1 MKRLKRL
8 LLSDAF
14 NNAYSSIF
22 SILIGLLFGFVVLMV
37 SNPSQATDGFVIIL
51 KGGFST
57 GAKGMGQ
64 VLYFATPLILTGL
77 SVGFA
82 FKTGLFNIGAAGQFI
97 MGAFAAVYI
106 GAKWTFLPAPWHWI
120 AALIGAALIGGLWAL
135 IPGLLKAYLNV
146 HEVISTIMMNYIG
159 MYMAN
164 HLVKLYVFDSKKNLS
179 MNVEPSAVLPKG
191 GMDYIFYN
199 HLGSAKDLSTVNCGI
214 WIAIIIAIIMYI
226 VLNKTTF
233 GYELK
238 ACGYNPHASKYAGIN
253 DKRNIVLSMVIA
265 GMLAGLGGGLLY
277 LSGANGRRIKVVDV
291 LAAEGF
297 NGIPVALLGLSNPIG
312 IIFSAIFI
320 SYITQGGNYLQ
331 TLDFVPEV
339 IDIII
344 ACIIYFSA
352 FALIFRSVLPK
363 IMKVSKERKA
373 AKSGGHGNDAGT
385 HGADN
390 KDGEVGADIRAT
402 ADPHYQAP
410 EDTFEAVDNGLDSAT
425 GTMDSAPAETTE
437 EGDK

>member
-1 MKRLKRL
+1 MNRLKNL
-8 LLSDAF
+8 LVSEGF
-14 NNAYSSIF
+14 NNAYASIF
-22 SILIGLLFGFVVLMV
+22 SILIGLLFGFIILLV
-37 SNPSQATDGFVIIL
+37 SNPAQAGDGFAIIL

-106 GAKWTFLPAPWHWI
+106 GVKWTFLPAPWHWI
-120 AALIGAALIGGLWAL
+120 VALLGAAVVGGLWAL

-146 HEVISTIMMNYIG
+146 HEVIATIMMNYIG
-159 MYMAN
+159 MYLAN
-164 HLVKLYVFDSKKNLS
+164 YLVKLHVYDSKKALS
-179 MNVEPSAVLPKG
+179 LNTAESAVLPKG
-191 GMDYIFYN
+191 GLDYIFYN
-199 HLGSAKDLSTVNCGI
+199 PLGSTKDLSTVNCGI
-214 WIAIIIAIIMYI
+214 WIAILIAIIIYI
-226 VLNKTTF
+226 ILNKTTF

-238 ACGYNPHASKYAGIN
+238 ACGFNPHASKYAGIN
-253 DKRNIVLSMVIA
+253 EKRNIVLSMVIA

-277 LSGANGRRIKVVDV
+277 LSGANGRHIKVVDV
-291 LAAEGF
+291 LAVEGF

-352 FALIFRSVLPK
+352 FALIFRKMLPGLIK
-363 IMKVSKERKA
+363 HYKEKKASRAGVQAATVEKTEAGIRSK
-373 AKSGGHGNDAGT
+373 T
-385 HGADN
+385 
-390 KDGEVGADIRAT
+390 
-402 ADPHYQAP
+402 
-410 EDTFEAVDNGLDSAT
+410 VDV
-425 GTMDSAPAETTE
+425 TE
-437 EGDK
+437 EEVKAEAEIIKDSEVKEEAAAIEDIEAKDTEVKEEGSDQ

>member
-1 MKRLKRL
+1 MIVLKKL
-8 LLSDAF
+8 LGIRGF
-14 NNAYSSIF
+14 NNAMSSVVA
-22 SILIGLLFGFVVLMV
+22 ILAGLLFGLIILLI
-37 SNPSQATDGFVIIL
+37 SNAPQAFDGFIIIL

-57 GAKGMGQ
+57 GAKGVGQ

-106 GAKWTFLPAPWHWI
+106 GVKWTFIPAPFHWMVALL
-120 AALIGAALIGGLWAL
+120 AATLVGGLWAL

-159 MYMAN
+159 MYLAN
-164 HLVKLYVFDSKKNLS
+164 FLVKTTVYDSRKALS
-179 MNVEPSAVLPKG
+179 MNVAESAVLPKAG
-191 GMDYIFYN
+191 LDKVFYN
-199 HLGSAKDLSTVNCGI
+199 RIGSSGVLDLSTVNCGI
-214 WIAIIIAIIMYI
+214 YIAIGVAIIMFI

-238 ACGYNPHASKYAGIN
+238 ACGFNQSASKYAGIN
-253 DKRNIVLSMVIA
+253 EKRSIVLSMVIA
-265 GMLAGLGGGLLY
+265 GALAGLGGGLLY
-277 LSGANGRRIKVVDV
+277 LSGASGRHIKPVDV

-320 SYITQGGNYLQ
+320 SHITLGGNYLQ
-331 TLDFVPEV
+331 TLDFVPEI
-339 IDIII
+339 IDIIV

-352 FALIFRSVLPK
+352 FALIFRNILPRLLK
-363 IMKVSKERKA
+363 WRINA
-373 AKSGGHGNDAGT
+373 AEKKGGGQPDP
-385 HGADN
+385 
-390 KDGEVGADIRAT
+390 EEIRASE
-402 ADPHYQAP
+402 Q
-410 EDTFEAVDNGLDSAT
+410 ERGDN
-425 GTMDSAPAETTE
+425 
-437 EGDK
+437 

>member
-1 MKRLKRL
+1 MNKLKNT
-8 LLSDAF
+8 LLSDSF
-14 NNAYSSIF
+14 NRAYSSVF
-22 SILIGLLFGFVVLMV
+22 SILIGLLFGLVILMI
-37 SNPSQATDGFVIIL
+37 SNSDQAVDGFVIIL

-82 FKTGLFNIGAAGQFI
+82 FKTGLFNIGAPGQFI

-106 GAKWTFLPAPWHWI
+106 GVKWTFLPAPWHWI
-120 AALIGAALIGGLWAL
+120 VALIGAAVVGGLWAL

-146 HEVISTIMMNYIG
+146 HEVIATIMMNYIG
-159 MYMAN
+159 MYLAN
-164 HLVKLYVFDSKKNLS
+164 YLIKLTVYDSKKALS
-179 MNVEPSAVLPKG
+179 MNVAETAVLPKG
-191 GMDYIFYN
+191 GLDHVFFN
-199 HLGSAKDLSTVNCGI
+199 HLGTTKDMSTVNGGI
-214 WIAIIIAIIMYI
+214 WIAILIAIVVYI
-226 VLNKTTF
+226 ILNKTTF

-277 LSGANGRRIKVVDV
+277 LAGGNGRHIKVVDV

-312 IIFSAIFI
+312 IIFSAIFV

-331 TLDFVPEV
+331 TLNFVPEV

-352 FALIFRSVLPK
+352 FALIFRNILPRLIK
-363 IMKVSKERKA
+363 FRKEKKA
-373 AKSGGHGNDAGT
+373 ANA
-385 HGADN
+385 
-390 KDGEVGADIRAT
+390 
-402 ADPHYQAP
+402 
-410 EDTFEAVDNGLDSAT
+410 EAQ
-425 GTMDSAPAETTE
+425 METTASAEVEVEAQVKE
-437 EGDK
+437 EGSDKE

>member
-1 MKRLKRL
+1 M
-8 LLSDAF
+8 LSEGA

-22 SILIGLLFGFVVLMV
+22 SILIGLLFGLIVLLV
-37 SNPSQATDGFVIIL
+37 SNPAQAGDGFAIIL

-106 GAKWTFLPAPWHWI
+106 GVKWTFLPAPWHWI
-120 AALIGAALIGGLWAL
+120 AALIGAAVVGGLWAL

-159 MYMAN
+159 MYLAN
-164 HLVKLYVFDSKKNLS
+164 HLVKLYIYDTKKGLS
-179 MNVEPSAVLPKG
+179 LNTAESAVLPKG
-191 GMDYIFYN
+191 GLDNIFYN
-199 HLGSAKDLSTVNCGI
+199 PLGPTKDMSTVNCGI
-214 WIAIIIAIIMYI
+214 WIAIVIAVIIYII
-226 VLNKTTF
+226 LNKTTF

-238 ACGYNPHASKYAGIN
+238 ACGFNPHASKYAGIN

-265 GMLAGLGGGLLY
+265 GMLSGLGGGLLY
-277 LSGANGRRIKVVDV
+277 LSGANGRHIKVVDV

-344 ACIIYFSA
+344 AIIIYFAA
-352 FALIFRSVLPK
+352 FSLILRSLLPRFVK
-363 IMKVSKERKA
+363 HRKEKKA
-373 AKSGGHGNDAGT
+373 AKNVA
-385 HGADN
+385 AA
-390 KDGEVGADIRAT
+390 EVK
-402 ADPHYQAP
+402 
-410 EDTFEAVDNGLDSAT
+410 
-425 GTMDSAPAETTE
+425 
-437 EGDK
+437 EGSDR

>member
-1 MKRLKRL
+1 MKKVKDIVLG
-8 LLSDAF
+8 DAV
-14 NNAYSSIF
+14 NNAFSSIF
-22 SILIGLLFGFVVLMV
+22 AIAIGLAFGFIILLI
-37 SNPSQATDGFVIIL
+37 SNPAEAVNGFIIIL

-57 GAKGMGQ
+57 GGKGMGQ

-97 MGAFAAVYI
+97 MGAFAAVYV
-106 GAKWTFLPAPWHWI
+106 GVKWAFLPAPFHWMI
-120 AALIGAALIGGLWAL
+120 AILAAAIVGGLWAL
-135 IPGLLKAYLNV
+135 IPGLMKAYLNV

-159 MYMAN
+159 MYTAN
-164 HLVKLYVFDSKKNLS
+164 FLIKSTIYDAKKALS
-179 MNVEPSAVLPKG
+179 MNTAQSAVLPKG
-191 GMDYIFYN
+191 GLDYIFYN
-199 HLGSAKDLSTVNCGI
+199 PLGVGKDLSTVNSGI
-214 WIAIIIAIIMYI
+214 WIAVIFAIIMYI

-238 ACGYNPHASKYAGIN
+238 ACGFNKYASKYAGIN

-265 GMLAGLGGGLLY
+265 GALAGMGGALLY
-277 LSGANGRRIKVVDV
+277 LSGGNGRHIRVVDM

-331 TLDFVPEV
+331 TLDFVPEI

-352 FALIFRSVLPK
+352 FSLAFRSIIPRILK
-363 IMKVSKERKA
+363 FRKNRSENAMEKDKKE
-373 AKSGGHGNDAGT
+373 
-385 HGADN
+385 
-390 KDGEVGADIRAT
+390 GE
-402 ADPHYQAP
+402 
-410 EDTFEAVDNGLDSAT
+410 L
-425 GTMDSAPAETTE
+425 
-437 EGDK
+437 

>member
-1 MKRLKRL
+1 MKAIIKRVLEWL
-8 LLSDAF
+8 LGIRGF
-14 NNAYSSIF
+14 NNAMASVAAILAGLIF
-22 SILIGLLFGFVVLMV
+22 GLIILLI
-37 SNPSQATDGFVIIL
+37 SNASQAFPGFIIIL

-97 MGAFAAVYI
+97 MGAFVAIYI
-106 GAKWTFLPAPWHWI
+106 GVKWTFLPAPFHWM
-120 AALIGAALIGGLWAL
+120 AALAGAAIVGGLWAL

-159 MYMAN
+159 MYFAN
-164 HLVKLYVFDSKKNLS
+164 FMVKLTVYDSKKALS
-179 MNVEPSAVLPKG
+179 MNVAQTATLPKG
-191 GMDYIFYN
+191 GLDKIFHN
-199 HLGSAKDLSTVNCGI
+199 KIGVGGTVWDVSTVNSGI
-214 WIAIIIAIIMYI
+214 YIAIVVAVIMFI

-238 ACGYNPHASKYAGIN
+238 ACGFNKDASKYAGIN
-253 DKRNIVLSMVIA
+253 EKRSIVLSMVIA
-265 GMLAGLGGGLLY
+265 GMLSGLGGGLLY
-277 LSGANGRRIKVVDV
+277 LSGTTGRHIKVVDV
-291 LAAEGF
+291 LAIEGF

-312 IIFSAIFI
+312 IIFAAIFI
-320 SYITQGGNYLQ
+320 SYITLGGNYLQ

-352 FALIFRSVLPK
+352 FALLFRNILPK
-363 IMKVSKERKA
+363 LVKKL
-373 AKSGGHGNDAGT
+373 GG
-385 HGADN
+385 
-390 KDGEVGADIRAT
+390 E
-402 ADPHYQAP
+402 Q
-410 EDTFEAVDNGLDSAT
+410 
-425 GTMDSAPAETTE
+425 
-437 EGDK
+437 